1 MRYISAPQRSHGIL
15 SSFIG
20 AGAVVLVFSGV
31 IGLGGVRAGSD
42 MPEL

>member
-15 SSFIG
+15 SS

-31 IGLGGVRAGSD
+31 IGLGGVGAGSD

>member
-1 MRYISAPQRSHGIL
+1 MRYISAPQRSQGIL
-15 SSFIG
+15 SSFI